1 MKLTTTQSYLCTLY
15 ERCVDEDMDV
25 EAIRLYLLDEGIR
38 KTPAMIVDDLEH
50 TFGFLGYAESHPA
63 PAKPDAARI
72 DALIAREHH
81 NGNRKFGRYEAVS
94 GLSRN

>member
-1 MKLTTTQSYLCTLY
+1 MTTTQSYLCTLY

-50 TFGFLGYAESHPA
+50 TFAFMGYAGSNAA
-63 PAKPDAARI
+63 PAKPNIARI
-72 DALIAREHH
+72 DALIAWEHD
-81 NGNRKFGRYEAVS
+81 NGNRRFGRYDAVC
-94 GLSRN
+94 GFLRN